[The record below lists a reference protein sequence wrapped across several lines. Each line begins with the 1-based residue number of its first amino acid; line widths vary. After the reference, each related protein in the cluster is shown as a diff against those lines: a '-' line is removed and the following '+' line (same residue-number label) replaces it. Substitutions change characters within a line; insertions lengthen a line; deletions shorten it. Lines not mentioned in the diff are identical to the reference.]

1 MVIANRTLL
10 ERYRQ
15 SISVMLEK
23 KRGQI
28 DVAKLR
34 VILLSEVDFNA
45 LKKLIFNTRL
55 IPSL

>member
-1 MVIANRTLL
+1 MI
-10 ERYRQ
+10 
-15 SISVMLEK
+15 LEK

-34 VILLSEVDFNA
+34 VILLLEVDFNA

-55 IPSL
+55 MPSL

>member
-1 MVIANRTLL
+1 
-10 ERYRQ
+10 
-15 SISVMLEK
+15 MLEK

-45 LKKLIFNTRL
+45 LKKFIFNTRL